1 MWEVLKTGNLS
12 KITKTDKK
20 RVLSEF
26 ILRNPNY
33 KNIKR
38 NIIQPFKNNVSE
50 TYVHNINEYDI
61 FIKRDNT
68 FKGIAC

>member
-1 MWEVLKTGNLS
+1 MTDLKLCANYNELNHLMNTINTYENLLKTGNLS

-26 ILRNPNY
+26 IQRNPNY

-38 NIIQPFKNNVSE
+38 NNFIIHIVF
-50 TYVHNINEYDI
+50 
-61 FIKRDNT
+61 
-68 FKGIAC
+68 